1 MDREE
6 QANLSLR
13 EIAIRTKE
21 KLRELAVKSPEYPFM
36 FGLKT
41 DKWTTYFFTSPERR
55 SLFVKKHTDILDQ
68 KQMKL
73 IAPKKR

>member
-21 KLRELAVKSPEYPFM
+21 KLRELAIKSPEHPFM
-36 FGLKT
+36 YGLRT
-41 DKWTTYFFTSPERR
+41 DRWTTYFFTSPERR
-55 SLFVKKHTDILDQ
+55 LMFVKKHTDILNKEQ
-68 KQMKL
+68 LKL

>member
-1 MDREE
+1 MDKEE

-13 EIAIRTKE
+13 EIALRTKE
-21 KLRELAVKSPEYPFM
+21 KLRELAIKSPEHPFM
-36 FGLKT
+36 FGLRT

-55 SLFVKKHTDILDQ
+55 LTFMKKHMEDFG
-68 KQMKL
+68 KENMKL